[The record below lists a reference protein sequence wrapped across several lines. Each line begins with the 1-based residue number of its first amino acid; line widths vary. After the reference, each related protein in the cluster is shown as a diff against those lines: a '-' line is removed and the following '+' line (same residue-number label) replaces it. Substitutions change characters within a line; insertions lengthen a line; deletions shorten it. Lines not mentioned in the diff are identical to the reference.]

1 MKITKEQL
9 QQIIKEELEAVLFES
24 KIGLPS
30 AVQKQAMDDYDA
42 ELDPQHPDNQ
52 DYMTAYEKYKKH
64 MEDPNTD
71 LEIDD
76 SPVIGEKNY

>member
-9 QQIIKEELEAVLFES
+9 KQIIKEELEAVLFES

-30 AVQKQAMDDYDA
+30 AVQIQAMDDYDNGLNA
-42 ELDPQHPDNQ
+42 QSEDPE
-52 DYMTAYEKYKKH
+52 YKAAYEKYKKH

-76 SPVIGEKNY
+76 SPVSGEKND